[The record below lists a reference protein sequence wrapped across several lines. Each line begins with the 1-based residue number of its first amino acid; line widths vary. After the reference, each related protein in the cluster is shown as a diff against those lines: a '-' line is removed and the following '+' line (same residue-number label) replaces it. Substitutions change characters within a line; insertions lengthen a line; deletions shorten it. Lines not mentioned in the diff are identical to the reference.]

1 MCAADDTLE
10 KPDVVQNAQGERVE
24 GINGLGH
31 VHQCR
36 NASLLWDVVS
46 QSEEKPRNAALIGR
60 YSIFP

>member
-10 KPDVVQNAQGERVE
+10 KPSLAENFKGEIVE
-24 GINGLGH
+24 GIDGMGH

-46 QSEEKPRNAALIGR
+46 QSEDKPRSEALLGK
-60 YSIFP
+60 YSVFP